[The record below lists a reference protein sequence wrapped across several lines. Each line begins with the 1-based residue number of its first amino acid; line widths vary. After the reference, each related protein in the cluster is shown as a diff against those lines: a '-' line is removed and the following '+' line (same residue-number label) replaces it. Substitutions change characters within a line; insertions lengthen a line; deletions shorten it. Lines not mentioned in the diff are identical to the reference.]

1 MQEPIGH
8 DPHQQERDA
17 GHPRPVSRRKF
28 LEKSAMAMAGGILF
42 SCTGGKLKPSPTS
55 VASSPT
61 ATVETNTPIKH
72 VIYLM
77 LENRSF
83 DNVFGRFP
91 GVNGATTGVY
101 QGQEKR
107 LIDCPD
113 WLPSDLPHDRASA
126 LNNYADGT
134 NGGFGLGPY
143 GPVWSFSQFNS
154 HHIPA
159 YWQWAKDYAI
169 SDNFFAS
176 ALGPSFPNHLY
187 FVSGSSG
194 GSIDNPENIGTHV
207 ADTSGHGGG
216 HFKSWGCDAVG
227 NVAGGPFVFVKDDKG
242 QLNKH
247 ETCFEMP
254 TIGGALSKKGVDWA
268 YYAPL
273 PGYSGYYWNAY
284 NGAAEVFH
292 TDLWHEHAQHNID
305 DLISDINGNKLKSVN
320 WAVPYFEYSDHP
332 PASSAFCHNWV
343 QQIVNAVQQS
353 ELWSSTA
360 IFITWDE
367 WGGLYDHVV
376 PPQIDDEGLG
386 FRVPL
391 LTISPYTPK
400 GLIDDELGEFS
411 TPLRF
416 ISDNWGLPHISPRI
430 KRTHNMSHLFDFSQ
444 NPQKPR
450 MATKKAKTFGSA
462 WTYPGTFPGWPPG
475 TVPNP
480 ESTGFPT

>member
-1 MQEPIGH
+1 MREQIG
-8 DPHQQERDA
+8 P
-17 GHPRPVSRRKF
+17 HPRHEERAADHPIPLSRRKF
-28 LEKSAMAMAGGILF
+28 LERSAMAVAGGVLF
-42 SCTGGKLKPSPTS
+42 SCTGGKPKPAPTS
-55 VASSPT
+55 VASSPA
-61 ATVETNTPIKH
+61 ATVGTKTPIKH

-83 DNVFGRFP
+83 DNLFGRFP

-101 QGQEKR
+101 QGREVP
-107 LIDCPD
+107 LMNCPD
-113 WLPSDLPHDRASA
+113 WLPSDLPHDRHSA
-126 LNNYADGT
+126 VANFANGT
-134 NGGFGLGPY
+134 NSGFGLGPY
-143 GPVWSFSQFNS
+143 ATWSFSQFDG
-154 HHIPA
+154 HQIPA
-159 YWQWAKDYAI
+159 YWRWAKDYAI

-176 ALGPSFPNHLY
+176 ALAPSFPNHLY
-187 FVSGSSG
+187 FVAGSSG
-194 GSIDNPENIGTHV
+194 GSIDNPENLGV
-207 ADTSGHGGG
+207 KAVDTKGNGGG
-216 HFKSWGCDAVG
+216 HFKSWGCDALG
-227 NVAGGPFVFVKDDKG
+227 TPAGGPYVFVEDAHG

-247 ETCFEMP
+247 EPCFDIP
-254 TIGGALSKKGVDWA
+254 TVGGELSKKGIDWA

-284 NGAAEVFH
+284 NGVSEVFH
-292 TDLWHEHAQHNID
+292 SDLWHEHAQHNID
-305 DLISDINGNKLKSVN
+305 DLMADIKSNNLKSVN

-332 PASSAFCHNWV
+332 PASSAFSHNWV

-353 ELWSSTA
+353 DLWGSTA

-376 PPQIDDEGLG
+376 PKQIDHEGLG

-400 GLIDDELGEFS
+400 GLVDDELGEFS

-430 KRTHNMSHLFDFSQ
+430 KRTHDMSHMFDFTR

-450 MATKKAKTFGSA
+450 MATTKAKTYGNA
-462 WTYPGTFPGWPPG
+462 WTYPGTFPGWPKG
-475 TVPNP
+475 TVANP
-480 ESTGFPT
+480 VDTGFPH